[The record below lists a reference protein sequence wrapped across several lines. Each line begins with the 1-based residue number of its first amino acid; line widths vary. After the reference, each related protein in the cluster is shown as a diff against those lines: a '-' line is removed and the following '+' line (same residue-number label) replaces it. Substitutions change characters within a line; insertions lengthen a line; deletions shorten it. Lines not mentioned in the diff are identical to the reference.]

1 MAFDAC
7 VIKCFAHQAS
17 EQLKDARID
26 KIHQPQKDELYISLR
41 GQQGTLKLY
50 ISANPS
56 YPRIYFTGEKIENP
70 NEPPMFC
77 MLLRKHL
84 GSGKIK
90 NIYQLG
96 FERIIVFEIEC
107 KNELMEITTK
117 KLIVEIMGKHSNII
131 LTNSQDVIIDSIKR
145 VDISTSSVRQI
156 LPALTYKMPPIQDKI
171 NPLDYDFNNLPDYV
185 PDPEKYVMSNFYG
198 ISKLTAREIAHLSQ
212 DTPFNEVMRSI
223 FTMISKNKFSPCAI
237 YGNDPAPIDFSPI
250 DITQYGIEFDK
261 YCSDSISE
269 VCEKF
274 YYEKALSLR
283 LSQFSAALIKIVSN
297 NIERCKKKLTI
308 FNQQLLDSAKRDK
321 FKEYGELITSNLY
334 RIKQGDTKVTVE
346 NYFEDGMPLIDIK
359 LDETISPSQNAQ
371 KHFTKYNKL
380 KTSEEQAH
388 IQLKSASNELVYL
401 ESVYDELQRAKTISE
416 IAEIKEELSQEG
428 YISSTVMSKKKKKE
442 SLSSPEKH
450 EFEGYIIYVGKNNKQ
465 NDYLTLKLAKNSD
478 LWFHTKDIPGSHVI
492 VVKKPDDEIPDSVI
506 LKAATLASI
515 HSKAKGA
522 AKTPVDYTTIK
533 NVKKPNGA
541 KPGMVIY
548 DNYNTLYINP
558 D

>member
-41 GQQGTLKLY
+41 GQSGAAKLY

-96 FERIIVFEIEC
+96 FERIVVFEIEC

-131 LTNSQDVIIDSIKR
+131 LTNSDNVIIDSIKR
-145 VDISTSSVRQI
+145 IDISTSSVRQI
-156 LPALTYKMPPIQDKI
+156 LPSLTYKTPPEQDKI
-171 NPLDYDFNNLPDYV
+171 NPLECDFDSLPDYV
-185 PDPEKYVMSNFYG
+185 PEPEKYVMTNFYG
-198 ISKLTAREIAHLSQ
+198 ISKLTAREIAYLSQ
-212 DTPFNEVMRSI
+212 NKPFNQVMKEI
-223 FTMISKNKFSPCAI
+223 FTCVSENRFSPCAI
-237 YGNDPAPIDFSPI
+237 YDKGSVPIDFSAIPI
-250 DITQYGIEFDK
+250 SQYGEDFEK
-261 YCSDSISE
+261 FSSDSISE

-274 YYEKALSLR
+274 YFEKALSLR
-283 LSQFSAALIKIVSN
+283 LSQFSSALLKIVSN
-297 NIERCKKKLTI
+297 NIERCKKKLAI

-321 FKEYGELITSNLY
+321 YKEYGELITSNLY
-334 RIKQGDTKVTVE
+334 RIKHGDTSVTVE
-346 NYFEDGMPLIDIK
+346 NYFKEDMPLIEIK
-359 LDETISPSQNAQ
+359 LDESISPAQNAQ
-371 KHFTKYNKL
+371 KYFTKYSKL

-388 IQLKSASNELVYL
+388 IQLKSASDELLYL
-401 ESVYDELQRAKTISE
+401 ESVYDELQRARTIAEISE
-416 IAEIKEELSQEG
+416 IKDELVQEG
-428 YISSTVMSKKKKKE
+428 YISSTVSRKKKKDAP
-442 SLSSPEKH
+442 SAPEKH

-492 VVKKPDDEIPDSVI
+492 VVKKPDEEIPDNVI

-522 AKTPVDYTTIK
+522 AKTPVDYTIVK

-558 D
+558 N